1 MDRSAVRRLAPVLV
15 CLLAA
20 RAGAEP
26 SLADL
31 LPADTPIYFEMR
43 CPTAKEMETL
53 AMARIFSDPRMKA
66 LIGRAQGGDS
76 SFSSMRVPLG
86 DAVLSIRTDLL
97 ATDGVLAGISLVDPG
112 GERSFR
118 VRDRV
123 AIAVTGIEAGPM
135 PVEAI
140 AAFHTDGDAR
150 EAAAVIERIAAAA
163 SLAARGA
170 EGEIDEEQ
178 ARLVQRGEHEGLPYA
193 WADVGPVRLC
203 LAAVGRM
210 IVVATSEA
218 RIKDV
223 LERSAGT
230 SGDSL
235 ARDPRHV
242 EMLASVPGDGTPTTL
257 IGIHV
262 DSAFRK
268 FQAAYPQYG
277 MLAQQGLAQVGLRD
291 LQSITTVARVAGE
304 GVRANTSVRLAPAE
318 KRFGLGRLF
327 AKGGPPPSYGGL
339 SYAAEDSLY
348 VSCGHVDVPGLYDMA
363 RELGGL
369 QFAMAAAVPIER
381 DFGLKLKEDLVD
393 LVGPE
398 ITLVVAPNRGLLPD
412 VALVC
417 ESPDA
422 ARLEKNL
429 LHLLSR
435 LKWPPRTGVTD
446 FKLRDVTV
454 HALPLGHPRLGN
466 VPLAPT
472 FGVVD
477 GRFLL
482 TASPLSFQRVLAVKR
497 GDRPSIEKNR
507 EFSKLRG
514 VIPPEA
520 QGLSYLD
527 LVRLFEILYD
537 TCVPLIQA
545 ISGGDSPPPLYEFPD
560 VDTLSG
566 YLFGRVAWRVA
577 DERGLHWGSYSSMDT
592 SSFAL
597 FAVAGASA
605 AFLPFQPP
613 EAPAPD
619 AEAVA
624 PAVQAAPGDDAQV
637 CRHHVRMLRARVQ
650 HYRKE
655 NRRLPDRLEELEAKW
670 LEPDTFVVPG
680 TGGKR
685 YVYLGPKGEG
695 EVLLHGY
702 PNGADGLVTVLKTNF
717 KFERVSAEEL
727 ERLKAAQEG
736 R

>member
-1 MDRSAVRRLAPVLV
+1 MRRLAPALV

-31 LPADTPIYFEMR
+31 LPADTPVYFEMR

-53 AMARIFSDPRMKA
+53 AMARIFKEPALKA
-66 LIGRAQGGDS
+66 LVARATEEDG

-86 DAVLSIRTDLL
+86 DALLSVRTDML
-97 ATDGVLAGISLVDPG
+97 ATDGVFADLSLVDPS

-118 VRDRV
+118 VRDRIALAV
-123 AIAVTGIEAGPM
+123 ADIQAGPL
-135 PVEAI
+135 PVELV
-140 AAFHTDGDAR
+140 AAFEVVGDAR

-163 SLAARGA
+163 SLEARGA
-170 EGEIDEEQ
+170 EGEIDEELS
-178 ARLVQRGEHEGLPYA
+178 RLVQRGEHKGLPYA

-203 LAAVGRM
+203 LAPLGSM

-218 RIKDV
+218 RMRDI
-223 LERSAGT
+223 LERSAG
-230 SGDSL
+230 GALDSL
-235 ARDPRHV
+235 ARAPRHL
-242 EMLASVPGDGTPTTL
+242 EMLASVPGDGTPMTQ
-257 IGIHV
+257 IEFNV
-262 DSAFRK
+262 DGALRK
-268 FQAAYPQYG
+268 VQATFPGVG
-277 MLAQQGLAQVGLRD
+277 MIAQQAMAQTGLRD
-291 LQSITTVARVAGE
+291 LECVTTVARVSGE
-304 GVRANTSVRLAPAE
+304 GVRATTSIRFAPAE
-318 KRFGLGRLF
+318 RRFGLGRLF
-327 AKGGPPPSYGGL
+327 GKGGPPPSYGGL
-339 SYAAEDSLY
+339 AYAPEDALY
-348 VSCGHVDVPGLYDMA
+348 VNCGNVDVQGLYDML
-363 RELGGL
+363 RELGGI
-369 QFAMAAAVPIER
+369 QFAMAVAMPIER

-398 ITLVVAPNRGLLPD
+398 VTLIVAPNRGVLPD

-429 LHLLSR
+429 LQLLTR
-435 LKWPPRTGVTD
+435 AKWPAGTGVVD

-454 HALPLGHPRLGN
+454 HTVPLGHPKLGN

-477 GRFLL
+477 GRLVVAPF
-482 TASPLSFQRVLAVKR
+482 PLSLQRVLAVKR
-497 GDRPSIEKNR
+497 GDKPSLEKNR
-507 EFSKLRG
+507 EFAKLRG
-514 VIPPEA
+514 VVPPDA

-527 LVRLFEILYD
+527 LARIFSLVYD
-537 TCVPLIQA
+537 TCIPLVQA
-545 ISGGDSPPPLYEFPD
+545 MSGGSTPPPLYEFPD
-560 VDTLSG
+560 VDALSRH
-566 YLFGRVAWRVA
+566 LFGRVAWRVA
-577 DERGLHWGSYSSMDT
+577 DERGLRWESYASLDT
-592 SSFAL
+592 SSFTL
-597 FAVAGASA
+597 SLVAGAA
-605 AFLPFQPP
+605 AGLYYFQSP
-613 EAPAPD
+613 EEQAPAPL
-619 AEAVA
+619 AEVVSSAI
-624 PAVQAAPGDDAQV
+624 PATGDDAQV

-702 PNGADGLVTVLKTNF
+702 PNGADGLVTVLKTNL
-717 KFERVSAEEL
+717 KAERVSSQEL
-727 ERLKAAQEG
+727 EQLRAAKEG